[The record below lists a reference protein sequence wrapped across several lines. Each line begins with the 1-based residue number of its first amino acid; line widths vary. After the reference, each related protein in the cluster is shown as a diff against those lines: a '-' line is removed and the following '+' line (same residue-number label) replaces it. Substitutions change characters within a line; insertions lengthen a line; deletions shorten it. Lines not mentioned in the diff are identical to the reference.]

1 MYINKVLKFLKFIFY
16 ISVLFLIIISL
27 YPGSLLGYLFYGDLE
42 HQPDLIENPFGTAIN
57 HFIYYTY
64 VSLLGFFLY
73 SSSQNFKKLVYSLFS
88 LSIILE
94 VFHFIVPNRSFEIE
108 DLFGNILGVVVAYSI
123 VKIYL
128 FFNKP

>member
-27 YPGSLLGYLFYGDLE
+27 YPGSLLGYFLYDDWSQ
-42 HQPDLIENPFGTAIN
+42 QPNIIENPFGTTIN
-57 HFIYYTY
+57 HFIYYVY

-73 SSSQNFKKLVYSLFS
+73 LRNENFKKLVYGLFF
-88 LSIILE
+88 LSTILE
-94 VFHFIVPNRSFEIE
+94 GLHFIIPNRAFQLD
-108 DLFGNILGVVVAYSI
+108 DLIGNILGVLVAYSV

-128 FFNKP
+128 LFKP